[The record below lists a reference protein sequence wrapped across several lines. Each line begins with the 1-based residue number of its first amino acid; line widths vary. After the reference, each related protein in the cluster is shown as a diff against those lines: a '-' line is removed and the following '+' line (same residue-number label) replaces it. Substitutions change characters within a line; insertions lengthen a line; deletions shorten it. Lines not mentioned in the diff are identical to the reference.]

1 MITDEPQLIDKP
13 WGHELILERNE
24 RFVVKRIFI
33 SAGSRTSLQSHELK
47 REWVRVED
55 GVIEVT
61 MGADVHSL
69 EVHTFEAGDVYRV
82 PPELIHRVHAIQDA
96 HIFEVASPP
105 SDEDIR
111 RYDDDYGR
119 GR

>member
-1 MITDEPQLIDKP
+1 MITEPILIDKP
-13 WGHELILERNE
+13 WGSELILERNE

-47 REWVRVED
+47 REWVRVEE
-55 GVIEVT
+55 GTVEIT
-61 MGADVHSL
+61 MGPDVHGL
-69 EVHTFEAGDVYRV
+69 EVRTFTAGAVYRV
-82 PPELIHRVHAIQDA
+82 APTVVHRVHAIEDSY
-96 HIFEVASPP
+96 IFEVASPP
-105 SDEDIR
+105 TDEDIR

>member
-1 MITDEPQLIDKP
+1 MITEPVLIDKP
-13 WGHELILERNE
+13 WGSELILERND

-47 REWVRVED
+47 REWVRVEE
-55 GVIEVT
+55 GTVEIT
-61 MGADVHSL
+61 MGPDVHGL
-69 EVHTFEAGDVYRV
+69 EVHTFTAGAVYRV
-82 PPELIHRVHAIQDA
+82 APTVVHRVHAIEDSY
-96 HIFEVASPP
+96 IFEVASPP
-105 SDEDIR
+105 SDEDIT